1 MSLLAT
7 IVEWDAV
14 LKSVVASL
22 VAGLGVTLAFSFA
35 IYGAVRTAEL
45 RRDERP
51 LAAGLAG
58 AVMFAGLAISVGAVT
73 LGVLAMTSK

>member
-7 IVEWDAV
+7 IVDWHAV
-14 LKSVVASL
+14 LSSVIASL
-22 VAGLGVTLAFSFA
+22 VAGLGVTLAFSTA

-58 AVMFAGLAISVGAVT
+58 AMMFAGLAISVGAVT